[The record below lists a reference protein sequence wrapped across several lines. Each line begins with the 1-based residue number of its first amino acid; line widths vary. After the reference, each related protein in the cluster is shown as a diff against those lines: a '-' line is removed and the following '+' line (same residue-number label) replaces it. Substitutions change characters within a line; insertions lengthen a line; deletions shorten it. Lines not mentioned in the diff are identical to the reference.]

1 MKLALRNINFIITV
15 SVWCALSSCSKVV
28 TKSVLPYFQDSTAT
42 GYPVILKVHE
52 NYVSTIQKEDI
63 LGITVSSLNRE
74 SNDIINFSNVNSL
87 SLSSLP
93 GGGGGGQQPIGYS
106 VNQLGNISMAFI
118 GNVNVLG
125 LSLEEAQNKIS
136 SELVKYLREPA
147 VNIRFMN
154 HKFTVL
160 GEVGSVGS
168 YNLMDDRTT
177 IIDAL
182 ASAGDMTDF
191 AKRDSVS
198 VIRVI
203 DGSRELG
210 KISLLNRE
218 VFNSPYFYIKNGDV
232 IYVEPFQEK
241 NVRYV
246 NNTKQQSLQSTITI
260 LSIFTTTITLILTLI
275 R

>member
-1 MKLALRNINFIITV
+1 
-15 SVWCALSSCSKVV
+15 
-28 TKSVLPYFQDSTAT
+28 
-42 GYPVILKVHE
+42 
-52 NYVSTIQKEDI
+52 
-63 LGITVSSLNRE
+63 
-74 SNDIINFSNVNSL
+74 
-87 SLSSLP
+87 
-93 GGGGGGQQPIGYS
+93 
-106 VNQLGNISMAFI
+106 
-118 GNVNVLG
+118 
-125 LSLEEAQNKIS
+125 
-136 SELVKYLREPA
+136 
-147 VNIRFMN
+147 
-154 HKFTVL
+154 
-160 GEVGSVGS
+160 
-168 YNLMDDRTT
+168 MDDRTT